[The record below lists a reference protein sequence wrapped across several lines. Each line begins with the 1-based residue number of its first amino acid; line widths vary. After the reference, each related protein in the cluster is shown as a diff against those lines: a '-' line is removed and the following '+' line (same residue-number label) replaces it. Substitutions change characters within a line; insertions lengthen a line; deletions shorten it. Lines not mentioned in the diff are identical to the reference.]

1 MHIYEY
7 KERDIEDVL
16 NAVRDR
22 LNELAHQNPDSFKI
36 ILDYDGYSLLIHTE
50 TKNKRL
56 IV

>member
-36 ILDYDGYSLLIHTE
+36 ILDYDGCSLLIHTE